1 MMEAMLQEGLA
12 QLGLP
17 TDGAPALIRYA
28 GLLAEWNKV
37 MDLTAITD
45 PADVVRLH
53 FLDSAALLGLEDFR
67 EKRVVDVGTGA
78 GFPGLVVAIL
88 CPGCQVT
95 LLDPL
100 EKRLGF
106 IQEVIDR
113 LGLSNVT
120 LLHLRGE
127 DGGRG
132 PALREGFDFAA
143 ARAVADLSVLGE
155 LCLPFVKVGGWFLA
169 MKSAGSDAE
178 LAAAQPLLEA
188 LGGRCGAGWDYTLPG
203 AGITHR
209 VWPVKKAEST
219 PARYPRRW
227 SKIKRGNSLQS

>member
-1 MMEAMLQEGLA
+1 MEPVIAAGLA
-12 QLGLP
+12 QFGLDP
-17 TDGAPALIRYA
+17 VKAKDLTVYGEL
-28 GLLAEWNKV
+28 LLAKNQV
-37 MDLTAITD
+37 MNLTAITD
-45 PADVVRLH
+45 PVQVATLH
-53 FLDSAALLGLEDFR
+53 MLDCAALAAHWDLQGKTLI
-67 EKRVVDVGTGA
+67 DVGTGA

-127 DGGRG
+127 DGGRD

-188 LGGRCGAGWDYTLPG
+188 LGGRCGTGWDYTLPG

-209 VWPVKKAEST
+209 VWPVEKAEST